1 MKRQINI
8 NKLNKKKL
16 LSVDEYVSAIAKGD
30 RNALSKAIT
39 LVESNNKSHQV
50 IADKIIE
57 KCLPLS
63 GKSFRIGI
71 TGVPG
76 VG

>member
-1 MKRQINI
+1 MKKQINI

-50 IADKIIE
+50 IA
-57 KCLPLS
+57 
-63 GKSFRIGI
+63 
-71 TGVPG
+71 
-76 VG
+76 